1 MKRFLPFVFSMLG
14 FISLNELIQAEERS
28 SAGFFTTKSLNPS
41 ASVNPKI
48 IANPLNLNYRFATDE
63 PSRREAADPEI
74 VLFKGMYYLFAS
86 KSGGYWSS
94 TNLADW
100 TFIPC
105 RSISTIENYAPT
117 ALALGDTL
125 YYLASGSKTIHY
137 TLNPNVD
144 DWRALENCQYEF
156 TDTDPALFKDDETG
170 RVYVYFGCSD
180 KEPLKGVELDPA
192 NGFRSIGKPVTLI
205 EHHPDIYG
213 WERPG
218 ENNEKIQN
226 GWNEGANMLK
236 HNGKYYL
243 QYAAPGTEFRTYGD
257 GVYVADAPLGPFKF
271 MAYSPFSLKPGG
283 FIGGAGHGG
292 TFRDK
297 YGNFWH
303 IATMKISQR
312 HMFERRLGLFPVF
325 FDADG
330 SINTHTVLTD
340 YPIVIPDRKV
350 DFSRDNLS
358 AGWKLL
364 SYGKKVQASSTL
376 TGHEAEKA
384 VNEQV
389 EDWWAATSG
398 GANEWLMLDLDKTL
412 TVNAIQVN
420 FADEGFTNKA
430 ENSFVCYRYRI
441 EASRDGE
448 QWTVFADRTQN
459 TKDMPHELI
468 VAPKPVKARFL
479 RIVNTETVT
488 GKFSI
493 SGFRVFG
500 DKYKEQKVKG
510 LKIERETDRCRY
522 ALHWDALPNAT
533 GYIVRWGIS
542 PDKLHSAAMAYVN
555 NFEAGFFNSESEYF
569 FSVVGF

>member
-1 MKRFLPFVFSMLG
+1 MKKVVI
-14 FISLNELIQAEERS
+14 FIFAVLFADGL
-28 SAGFFTTKSLNPS
+28 L
-41 ASVNPKI
+41 ASDKTVTSRVV
-48 IANPLNLNYRFATDE
+48 ANPLNLNYRFEKSE

-74 VLFKGMYYLFAS
+74 ILFKGKYYLFAS

-94 TNLADW
+94 PDLVDW

-105 RSISTIENYAPT
+105 KTISTLEYYAPT
-117 ALALGDTL
+117 VLAMGDTL
-125 YYLASGSKTIHY
+125 FYLASISKKIHY
-137 TLNPNVD
+137 TLNPDVD
-144 DWRALENCQYEF
+144 DWHTLENCQF
-156 TDTDPALFKDDETG
+156 GISNTDHALFRDDATG
-170 RVYVYFGCSD
+170 RVYDYYGCSNVG
-180 KEPLKGVELDPA
+180 PIYGVELDPA
-192 NGFRSIGKPVTLI
+192 NGFRSIGEPVTLI

-218 ENNEKIQN
+218 ENNEEIKN

-243 QYAAPGTEFRTYGD
+243 QYAAPGTQFRTYAD
-257 GVYVADAPLGPFKF
+257 GVYVSDAPLGPFKY
-271 MAYSPFSLKPGG
+271 MENSPFSLKPGG

-292 TFRDK
+292 TFCDK
-297 YGNFWH
+297 YGNYWH

-312 HMFERRLGLFPVF
+312 HSFERRLGLFPVF
-325 FDADG
+325 FDEDG
-330 SINTHTVLTD
+330 SMNARTVLTD

-364 SYGKKVQASSTL
+364 SYGKKVQVSSSL

-389 EDWWAATSG
+389 EDWWASATG
-398 GANEWLMLDLDKTL
+398 DAGEWLMVDLGKTL

-430 ENSFVCYRYRI
+430 ENSYVCYRYRI
-441 EASRDGE
+441 EASNDGE
-448 QWTVFADRTQN
+448 RWTVFADRTQN
-459 TKDMPHELI
+459 TRDMPHELI
-468 VAPKPVKARFL
+468 VAPKAVKARFL
-479 RIVNTETVT
+479 RIVNEETLQ

-500 DKYKEQKVKG
+500 EKYKEQKING
-510 LKIERETDRCRY
+510 LKVEREADRCRY
-522 ALHWDALPNAT
+522 ALQWDALPEAT
-533 GYIVRWGIS
+533 GYIVRWGLS
-542 PDKLHSAAMAYVN
+542 PDKLHSAAMTYVN
-555 NFEAGFFNSESEYF
+555 EFEAGFFNSEADYF
-569 FSVVGF
+569 FEVVSF